1 MRQLPIY
8 RGTLLGSLRSVTSI
22 QPSCWDLLNWG
33 HKVYCVIVPHGGAF
47 VNHIG
52 FSRAEIYTEKALKPR
67 ANFPQKTRLWVA
79 FALTLFAFSSILIYV
94 WKLMETKHRGHREM
108 CLHGK
113 KQRIKEP
120 DTWFLPI
127 CSLSMSF
134 CRCASSVTASPK
146 SSTPKTSCW
155 LSFHSSFT
163 LGASR
168 FGFCFCCSVHSL
180 TGSSAYWSANF
191 GIPRAQS

>member
-1 MRQLPIY
+1 MRLLPIHW
-8 RGTLLGSLRSVTSI
+8 RTLLGSLRSVTSI
-22 QPSCWDLLNWG
+22 QLSCWDVLNWS

-52 FSRAEIYTEKALKPR
+52 FSRTEIYTEKALKPR

-113 KQRIKEP
+113 NKGLRS
-120 DTWFLPI
+120 PI
-127 CSLSMSF
+127 HGF
-134 CRCASSVTASPK
+134 CRFVLYLCLFAAVPHLLRPRQKAQHQK
-146 SSTPKTSCW
+146 HRADC
-155 LSFHSSFT
+155 LFT
-163 LGASR
+163 HLLRLG
-168 FGFCFCCSVHSL
+168 
-180 TGSSAYWSANF
+180 
-191 GIPRAQS
+191 RAALDFTFAVQFIL